1 VLCYATCGVPQVVS
15 LHLHQ
20 EVGASVTSATSL
32 RTLVAAS
39 VTPTVTA
46 LPKVSMLL
54 AGVVSGSDPCAD
66 PTMSTVLNLFGRKQ
80 RLVFLPLA

>member
-1 VLCYATCGVPQVVS
+1 MCCAACAVPQVVS
-15 LHLHQ
+15 PHLQQ
-20 EVGASVTSATSL
+20 EVEGSVTSAMSL

-54 AGVVSGSDPCAD
+54 AGVVSGSDPYAD
-66 PTMSTVLNLFGRKQ
+66 PTMSTVLNLFGPKQ